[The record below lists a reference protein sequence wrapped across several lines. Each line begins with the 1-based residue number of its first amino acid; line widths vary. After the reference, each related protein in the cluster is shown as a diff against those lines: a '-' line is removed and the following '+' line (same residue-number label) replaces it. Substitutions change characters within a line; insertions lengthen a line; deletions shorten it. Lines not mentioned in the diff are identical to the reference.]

1 MNTCFQKRTSRP
13 ITFRLRETEPMIDY
27 IYGNNK
33 YRSSVKDVKVIPGE
47 ETVSQHCL
55 LLIDILFKKRVRRK
69 LKFRK
74 QLELRRLRESEAKE
88 FAKGLI
94 TNVMVMNIGVV

>member
-27 IYGNNK
+27 IYGSNK

>member
-1 MNTCFQKRTSRP
+1 MNTCFQKRTSRL

-94 TNVMVMNIGVV
+94 ANVMVMNIGVV